1 VPVRRRVP
9 PPRRLSRKRRAAI
22 FLVNHLPLLIVL
34 VIFGCF
40 AVAPE
45 RSMETYQAVAR
56 KLIVDRMVEGVTSSV
71 PPPAPAPS
79 GVAP

>member
-1 VPVRRRVP
+1 M
-9 PPRRLSRKRRAAI
+9 
-22 FLVNHLPLLIVL
+22 NHLPLLIVL

-45 RSMETYQAVAR
+45 QSMATYQVVAR
-56 KLIVDRMVEGVTSSV
+56 KLIVDRMVEGITSSV
-71 PPPAPAPS
+71 PATAPAPS